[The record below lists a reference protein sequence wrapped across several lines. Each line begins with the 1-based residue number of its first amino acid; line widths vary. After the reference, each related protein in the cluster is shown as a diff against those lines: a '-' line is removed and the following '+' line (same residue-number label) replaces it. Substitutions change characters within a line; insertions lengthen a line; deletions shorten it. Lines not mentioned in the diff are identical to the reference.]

1 MMVHAMNMTV
11 LFFVVSAAILL
22 VSFYVIE
29 LTTKYKDWEELK
41 KGNLSVA
48 IATGGKLLGIANI
61 LRFAISSNDSLVD
74 TIVWGVTGLILL
86 IVIYFLFNLFTP
98 KFDIDKAIAEDNRAI
113 AVLSAFISI
122 AFSYIIGASIT

>member
-1 MMVHAMNMTV
+1 MINAINIT
-11 LFFVVSAAILL
+11 LLYFAVSAVILL

-61 LRFAISSNDSLVD
+61 LRFAISSND
-74 TIVWGVTGLILL
+74 TIEYTVLWGVVGLVLL
-86 IVIYFLFNLFTP
+86 VVVYFLLNVLTP
-98 KFDIDKAIAEDNRAI
+98 KFDIDTAIVEGNRAI